1 MKKRML
7 ASLLGMAVLLQSSGF
22 TTVASSEASVQLHEI
37 SCENEQVGIC
47 SEKPMHL
54 ICTNEDEN
62 EYSHGSIITK
72 QFEIDS
78 YYDLDSYEVAISTYT
93 GVDITKKPIIAFNEK
108 NVPII
113 EIEFIVLDTCEIGE
127 ICLVLQPLSSSDNS
141 ITDQMYYEKKIYCYH
156 DSEYDY
162 VSTVS
167 LDSLSDDS
175 ERLHQYL
182 LDIERQGEC
191 IENEKHDIIP
201 IKGNDG
207 ITRYSHELAGY
218 ISWTDSANGI
228 HSADGVKVELY
239 TVNGTTETLV
249 GSTHTTSSGG
259 YSISF
264 SGSNTSQ
271 NVKFKVLSE
280 GTNVTVKQA
289 SSPYE
294 TYSYESSTFQIW
306 GFTKA
311 SYTAPNL
318 TNAGK
323 SLSIQQAM
331 TLANN
336 YIYSLDASLLPNIDV
351 AFPDNGGSR
360 YSSTLNKIYIEPD
373 DEFDWDVIQHEYGHY
388 VQDQYNIENSPGGSH
403 SSLQNLADARN
414 NKSQGVRLA
423 WGEGWATYFAINL
436 QKEMNASS
444 LYIPNVGDAYYQD
457 VYPSNTYSWDVEYLA
472 SERRLGEANESTV
485 CAVLYDMTDGYN
497 LSGDDDNVW
506 YANDNIWDITKNSNC
521 TTLSEFLAAFYVAGF
536 LPYPVSQLGSTLTA
550 YNVAA
555 NPSTPTGLNTN
566 TPTFYWTAQ
575 GGSVN
580 FPNNRFRLVFLDSNY
595 SVILNTSYTTSTYQ
609 QLTASQWTQIQNAST
624 VRYYYVETEQTSTPS
639 TGPYRSILKQV

>member
-1 MKKRML
+1 ML

-311 SYTAPNL
+311 SYTAPNS

-323 SLSIQQAM
+323 SLSIQ
-331 TLANN
+331 
-336 YIYSLDASLLPNIDV
+336 
-351 AFPDNGGSR
+351 
-360 YSSTLNKIYIEPD
+360 
-373 DEFDWDVIQHEYGHY
+373 
-388 VQDQYNIENSPGGSH
+388 
-403 SSLQNLADARN
+403 
-414 NKSQGVRLA
+414 
-423 WGEGWATYFAINL
+423 
-436 QKEMNASS
+436 
-444 LYIPNVGDAYYQD
+444 
-457 VYPSNTYSWDVEYLA
+457 
-472 SERRLGEANESTV
+472 
-485 CAVLYDMTDGYN
+485 
-497 LSGDDDNVW
+497 
-506 YANDNIWDITKNSNC
+506 
-521 TTLSEFLAAFYVAGF
+521 
-536 LPYPVSQLGSTLTA
+536 
-550 YNVAA
+550 
-555 NPSTPTGLNTN
+555 
-566 TPTFYWTAQ
+566 
-575 GGSVN
+575 
-580 FPNNRFRLVFLDSNY
+580 
-595 SVILNTSYTTSTYQ
+595 
-609 QLTASQWTQIQNAST
+609 
-624 VRYYYVETEQTSTPS
+624 
-639 TGPYRSILKQV
+639 